1 MEAMTDSP
9 TPPPGQATSAIARA
23 IRSICSDGN
32 ANPHRVAVDI
42 GGALAHAGFEI
53 CTHAEIT
60 RLRADVEVFGLDL
73 DARHGGECTVMAT
86 ACQRAPTISAG
97 LWGHAATRRLPGA
110 DPAPGW
116 QALEQQR
123 PGRRVGL
130 AGHFAMRCTVSCRGM

>member
-32 ANPHRVAVDI
+32 ANPHRVAVGI

-60 RLRADVEVFGLDL
+60 RLRAEVGALREALREIAYRCDQSLVAGCDRGGQWAADRASAALARAALRGREDV
-73 DARHGGECTVMAT
+73 R
-86 ACQRAPTISAG
+86 
-97 LWGHAATRRLPGA
+97 
-110 DPAPGW
+110 
-116 QALEQQR
+116 
-123 PGRRVGL
+123 
-130 AGHFAMRCTVSCRGM
+130 